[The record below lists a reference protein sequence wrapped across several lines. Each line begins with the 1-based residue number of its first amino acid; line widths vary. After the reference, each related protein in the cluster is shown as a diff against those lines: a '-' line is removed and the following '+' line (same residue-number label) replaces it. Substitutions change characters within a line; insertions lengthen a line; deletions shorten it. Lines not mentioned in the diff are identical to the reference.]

1 MTKEEII
8 KLASETAIDIWD
20 KRNESKQERVE
31 KKLRENT
38 KKLLKDY
45 KKLKAHAEQAI
56 ESTCKSKPS
65 DLKLVIAE
73 IFDKRG
79 YIKVRSIMESK
90 ERTEVMLN
98 HINRMLEVYQKECKE
113 EASLKYELLRLYY
126 IEHKTEAEIL
136 ATQPVGKT
144 AFYDKLREAIDDMTL
159 LIWGFS
165 GAYVNA

>member
-98 HINRMLEVYQKECKE
+98 HIDRMLEVYQKECKE